1 MSLRPCTAYHSF
13 RFLFNGCFSCLVVPC
28 HGIETNTRTGSET
41 NIDLFVRQDLAT
53 QLRELYDKM
62 GKDHGFLFL
71 LDPKRYSDTGGWN
84 KLAPG
89 DQSLYKTV
97 GNALFDKDGLFR
109 PDKDIA
115 FCWDGRSTRTAN
127 LIQKHCL
134 KVGSSSKK
142 LPQRS
147 SIALRLMHHNR
158 EFMQG
163 GFAKARVNQRVSWQ
177 TFIIFYMYLLFVPLQ
192 MPDQFVNSSLKMCL
206 ALERCN

>member
-97 GNALFDKDGLFR
+97 GNALFDKDGL
-109 PDKDIA
+109 
-115 FCWDGRSTRTAN
+115 GLTRT
-127 LIQKHCL
+127 LL
-134 KVGSSSKK
+134 SVGMDDRREPQTSS
-142 LPQRS
+142 R
-147 SIALRLMHHNR
+147 SIASRLVPV
-158 EFMQG
+158 
-163 GFAKARVNQRVSWQ
+163 ARSFRSE
-177 TFIIFYMYLLFVPLQ
+177 VP
-192 MPDQFVNSSLKMCL
+192 
-206 ALERCN
+206 

>member
-1 MSLRPCTAYHSF
+1 
-13 RFLFNGCFSCLVVPC
+13 
-28 HGIETNTRTGSET
+28 
-41 NIDLFVRQDLAT
+41 
-53 QLRELYDKM
+53 M

-97 GNALFDKDGLFR
+97 GHALFDTEGLFR

-115 FCWDGRSTRTAN
+115 FFWDGRSTRTAN

-163 GFAKARVNQRVSWQ
+163 GFAKARANQRVSWQ
-177 TFIIFYMYLLFVPLQ
+177 TFIIYLFIYIYIFCSYPPAKARPICQ
-192 MPDQFVNSSLKMCL
+192 QFPEDVTNTGAM
-206 ALERCN
+206 